1 LVGSPQVSIGIKLAY
16 GLGKA
21 AEGIKT
27 RVFEFFL
34 FFYYVQVLGLS
45 GTLAGAA
52 VAVALCCD
60 AITDPVAGS
69 LSDRHH
75 SRLGRRHPFMY
86 AAIAPLGVSFY
97 LLFVPPDSLGQF
109 GLFAWL
115 AFFAVAVRSS
125 LTLFHVPYLS
135 LGAELSSD
143 YDERTSIAM
152 ARTLCAIFG
161 SIFALILGM
170 NYFFRS
176 TPAFENG
183 QLNAAAYPPFALIC
197 AVAMMLLIFACA
209 HWTRSEIYRLPKAPE
224 SPPPFS
230 ITQVYREMGGA
241 LRNPSFRALFTGL
254 ILFAVTIGVNATL
267 SMHVATYYWELS
279 PGQISLFIISGGAGF
294 GVSLL
299 FVRYIQSWL
308 DKRRA
313 FLLALAGAAV
323 FGALPPALR
332 ELGTLPPN
340 ESWLLLPT
348 VLGFFG
354 TAAFFGGLAGVLGAS
369 MMADVADQHEYQ
381 TGLRQEGVFFGAAS
395 FSGKFSSAIG
405 HLVAGAGLDL
415 IGFPKDVMPGEVAPL
430 VISHLGLFGGP
441 GAALPAVVAMAFF
454 ARYTITREEHAQIQA
469 ELMRRRSERSP
480 GGVEA
485 AALSGPAETR

>member
-1 LVGSPQVSIGIKLAY
+1 MGSSQVSISIKLAY

-60 AITDPVAGS
+60 AITDPMAGS
-69 LSDRHH
+69 ISDRHH

-86 AAIAPLGVSFY
+86 AAILPLGVSFY
-97 LLFVPPDSLGQF
+97 LLFVPPASLGQL
-109 GLFAWL
+109 GLFGWL

-152 ARTLCAIFG
+152 ARTLCAVFG
-161 SIFALILGM
+161 SIFALVLGM

-176 TPAFENG
+176 TAAYENG

-197 AVAMMLLIFACA
+197 SIAMMALIFACA
-209 HWTRSEIYRLPKAPE
+209 HWTRSEIPRLPKAMDN
-224 SPPPFS
+224 PPPFS
-230 ITQVYREMGGA
+230 LLQVYRDMGGA
-241 LRNPSFRALFTGL
+241 LKNPSFRALFTGL

-279 PGQISLFIISGGAGF
+279 PAKISLFIISGGAGF
-294 GVSLL
+294 GVALL
-299 FVRYIQSWL
+299 FVRPIQRRL
-308 DKRRA
+308 DKRQA
-313 FLLALAGAAV
+313 FLLALAGAAL

-332 ELGTLPPN
+332 ELGTFPTN
-340 ESWLLLPT
+340 ESALLLPA
-348 VLGFFG
+348 VLGFFA
-354 TAAFFGGLAGVLGAS
+354 TAAFFGGIAGVLGAS

-395 FSGKFSSAIG
+395 FSGKLSSAIG
-405 HLVAGAGLDL
+405 HLIAGAGLDL
-415 IGFPKDVMPGEVAPL
+415 IAFPKEVLPGEVAPL
-430 VISHLGLFGGP
+430 VISHLGLFAGP
-441 GAALPAVVAMAFF
+441 GAALPAVIAMVFF
-454 ARYTITREEHAQIQA
+454 ARYSITRDQHAAIQA
-469 ELMRRRSERSP
+469 ELMTRRSAGPSGLVGAAVVP
-480 GGVEA
+480 GPTEG
-485 AALSGPAETR
+485 S